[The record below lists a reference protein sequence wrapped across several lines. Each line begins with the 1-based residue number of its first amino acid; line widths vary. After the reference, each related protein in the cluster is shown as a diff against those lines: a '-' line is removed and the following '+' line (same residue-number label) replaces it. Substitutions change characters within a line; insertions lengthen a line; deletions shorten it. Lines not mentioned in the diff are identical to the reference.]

1 LDQANTNPRTFRYQN
16 LVLELHPQVYDPAED
31 SFLLLE
37 SLQITP
43 RDVVLE
49 LGTGC
54 GLLALACVYQGA
66 RVVCSDINPYAVQL
80 TRHNIERNRHLL
92 QSPIEVRQG
101 NLFSVLNDNERF
113 TVILFN
119 PPYLPTKKNEKTS
132 EWFDTATDGGRTG
145 LTITKRFLQG
155 LCQHLQ
161 PTGCAYFIYS
171 TLSKRSLLEQYL
183 KDERLTAVVLASQRY
198 HGEDLDVYRVTP
210 TA

>member
-1 LDQANTNPRTFRYQN
+1 
-16 LVLELHPQVYDPAED
+16 VYDPAED

-37 SLQITP
+37 SLHITP
-43 RDVVLE
+43 KDVVFE

-54 GLLALACVYQGA
+54 GLLGLVCASQGA

-80 TRHNIERNRHLL
+80 TRRNIERNRHLL
-92 QSPIEVRQG
+92 QGTIEVRQG
-101 NLFSVLNDNERF
+101 NLFSVLSKNERF
-113 TVILFN
+113 TVILCN

-132 EWFDTATDGGRTG
+132 GWFDIATDGGRTG
-145 LTITKRFLQG
+145 LRITKRFLQG
-155 LCQHLQ
+155 LSKHLQ

-171 TLSKRSLLEQYL
+171 TLSKRSTLERSL
-183 KDERLTAVVLASQRY
+183 KDHRLTAVVLASQRY